1 MTYFKTAT
9 ESRKVFDE
17 QFENGVSPSPARH
30 EQAGIF
36 KSRLNETGF
45 FALTLQRIG
54 HQLTFLTALYEKATD
69 RTTKSRVRQEIED
82 IINGGTISGVGSH
95 VGTKAYTFTTLAPT
109 ITGYTKNTSGV
120 SGSKEIINGVST
132 GNKYFSIPTVSD
144 GVIEPTLENYS
155 KDLGYIDGGF
165 ETDPG
170 FGMILVGYTNILAN
184 PTLLSSLKPAVRTHV
199 EDGAKVMFQKLAVY
213 YAQNPKFTEKSQA
226 TSDFDFTHTT
236 IARLAENYGFS
247 DLQIFDTGIATDLST
262 THEFKAGTGVINTIY
277 THIAS
282 MAYYLAVGLGK
293 SKSQIK
299 TVETSELLSGVSTN
313 SPLRTGQL
321 NQYFEQFPDY
331 LNKIGNPTTFSSIA
345 CLALGVGGVSQTFAL
360 TSCQISS
367 ARLTELGVSSVSQ
380 LNSSSP
386 VDGNTYYS
394 QDHMRGFLGSNGYDS
409 YVSMALVWLS
419 HASGTETVTDR
430 YATASQLSG
439 TAFTIAKQIGHEYR
453 RKLSNKT
460 LINPIA
466 MHHASKSD
474 DGLALTAYLG
484 QFQNYIKNASASE
497 THGAYLTFVDFVD
510 KINSDNPEPTGFLYS
525 FASNGD
531 ADLFK
536 EVDDRVIATGEF
548 DNLNNA
554 PADISAVRGYIQVSP
569 KTSHRGIHGL
579 AGLLERGITSNTVSN
594 GIKNLNI

>member
-1 MTYFKTAT
+1 MTYFETST

-17 QFENGVSPSPARH
+17 QFENGLSPLQARH

-54 HQLTFLTALYEKATD
+54 HQLIFLTALYEKTTD
-69 RTTKSRVRQEIED
+69 RETKSGVLQEIED
-82 IINGGTISGVGSH
+82 IINGKTVSGVGSH

-120 SGSKEIINGVST
+120 SGTKEIINGVST
-132 GNKYFSIPTVSD
+132 SNKYFSTPTVSA
-144 GVIEPTLENYS
+144 GIIEPTLDNFS

-170 FGMILVGYTNILAN
+170 FGLILVGYTNILTN
-184 PTLLSSLKPAVRTHV
+184 PTLLSSLEPTVRTHV
-199 EDGAKVMFQKLAVY
+199 IEGAEVMFQKLAIY
-213 YAQNPKFTEKSQA
+213 YAQNPKFTEKNQA

-236 IARLAENYGFS
+236 IARLAENYGSS
-247 DLQIFDTGIATDLST
+247 DLQIFDTGIATDIST
-262 THEFKAGTGVINTIY
+262 THGFKAGTGVLNTIY

-282 MAYYLAVGLGK
+282 LAYYLTVGLGK
-293 SKSQIK
+293 SKCQIK
-299 TVETSELLSGVSTN
+299 IIETSDLLSGISTN

-345 CLALGVGGVSQTFAL
+345 GLALGVGGVSQTFAL
-360 TSCQISS
+360 TSSQISA

-380 LNSSSP
+380 LNSSSTI
-386 VDGNTYYS
+386 DGNTYYS
-394 QDHMRGFLGSNGYDS
+394 QDHMRGFLGSSGYDS
-409 YVSMALVWLS
+409 YVSMALVWMS
-419 HASGTETVTDR
+419 HASGTETVTNR
-430 YATASQLSG
+430 FATASQLSG
-439 TAFTIAKQIGHEYR
+439 TAFTVAKQLGHEYR

-460 LINPIA
+460 LNNPIA

-484 QFQNYIKNASASE
+484 QFQNYIKNASATE
-497 THGAYLTFVDFVD
+497 THGVYQTFVDFVD
-510 KINSDNPEPTGFLYS
+510 RINSDNPEPTGFLYS

-536 EVDDRVIATGEF
+536 EVDDRLIATGEF
-548 DNLNNA
+548 NNFNNT
-554 PADISAVRGYIQVSP
+554 PADISAVRGYIRISP

-579 AGLLERGITSNTVSN
+579 AGLLERGITSYC
-594 GIKNLNI
+594 

>member
-1 MTYFKTAT
+1 MTYFETAV

-17 QFENGVSPSPARH
+17 QFEKGFSPLRARH

-54 HQLTFLTALYEKATD
+54 HQLIFLTALYEKTTD
-69 RTTKSRVRQEIED
+69 KGTKSGVLQEIEA
-82 IINGGTISGVGSH
+82 IINGETVSGVGSH
-95 VGTKAYTFTTLAPT
+95 VGTKSYTFITLAPT

-120 SGSKEIINGVST
+120 TGSKEIVNGVST
-132 GNKYFSIPTVSD
+132 SNKYSSTPTVSD
-144 GVIEPTLENYS
+144 GVIEPTLDNYS

-170 FGMILVGYTNILAN
+170 FGLILVGYTNILAN
-184 PTLLSSLKPAVRTHV
+184 LTLLSSLDHTVRTHV
-199 EDGAKVMFQKLAVY
+199 EEGAKIMFQKLAIY
-213 YAQNPKFTEKSQA
+213 YAQNPKFTEKNQA

-236 IARLAENYGFS
+236 IARLAENYGS
-247 DLQIFDTGIATDLST
+247 SGLQIFDIGIATDLST
-262 THEFKAGTGVINTIY
+262 TDGFKAATGVLNTIY

-282 MAYYLAVGLGK
+282 LAYYLAVGLGK
-293 SKSQIK
+293 SKSQLK
-299 TVETSELLSGVSTN
+299 TIETSELLSGISTN

-331 LNKIGNPTTFSSIA
+331 LNKIGNPTTFSSITG
-345 CLALGVGGVSQTFAL
+345 LALGVGGVSQTFAL
-360 TSCQISS
+360 ISSQISE

-380 LNSSSP
+380 LNASSTT
-386 VDGNTYYS
+386 DGNTYYS
-394 QDHMRGFLGSNGYDS
+394 QDHMRGYLGSNGYDS

-430 YATASQLSG
+430 YATAPQLSG
-439 TAFTIAKQIGHEYR
+439 TAFTVAKQLGHEYR
-453 RKLSNKT
+453 RKLSNTT
-460 LINPIA
+460 LNNPIA

-484 QFQNYIKNASASE
+484 QFQNYIKNASATE
-497 THGAYLTFVDFVD
+497 TNGLYPTFVNFVD
-510 KINSDNPEPTGFLYS
+510 RVNLDNPEPTGFLYS

-536 EVDDRVIATGEF
+536 EINDRVIATGEF
-548 DNLNNA
+548 NNLHNT
-554 PADISAVRGYIQVSP
+554 PANISAVRGYIRISP

-579 AGLLERGITSNTVSN
+579 AGLLERGLTSNC
-594 GIKNLNI
+594 

>member
-1 MTYFKTAT
+1 MTYFETAA

-17 QFENGVSPSPARH
+17 QFEKGFSPLQARH

-54 HQLTFLTALYEKATD
+54 HQLIFLTALYEKTTD
-69 RTTKSRVRQEIED
+69 KGTKSGVLQEIEA
-82 IINGGTISGVGSH
+82 IINGETVSGVGSH
-95 VGTKAYTFTTLAPT
+95 VGTKSYTFITLAPT

-120 SGSKEIINGVST
+120 TGSKEIVNGVST
-132 GNKYFSIPTVSD
+132 SNKYFSTPTVSD
-144 GVIEPTLENYS
+144 GIIEPTLDNYS

-170 FGMILVGYTNILAN
+170 FGLILVGYTNILAN
-184 PTLLSSLKPAVRTHV
+184 LTLLSSLDPTVRTHV
-199 EDGAKVMFQKLAVY
+199 EEGAKIMFQKLAIY
-213 YAQNPKFTEKSQA
+213 YAQNPKFTEKNQA

-236 IARLAENYGFS
+236 IARLAENYGSS
-247 DLQIFDTGIATDLST
+247 DLQIFDIGIATDLST
-262 THEFKAGTGVINTIY
+262 TDGFKAATGVLNTIY

-282 MAYYLAVGLGK
+282 LAYYLAVGLGK
-293 SKSQIK
+293 SKSQLK
-299 TVETSELLSGVSTN
+299 TIETSELLSGISTN

-331 LNKIGNPTTFSSIA
+331 LNKIGNPTTFSSITG
-345 CLALGVGGVSQTFAL
+345 LALGVGGVSQTFAL
-360 TSCQISS
+360 ISSQISE

-380 LNSSSP
+380 LNASSTT
-386 VDGNTYYS
+386 DGNTYYS
-394 QDHMRGFLGSNGYDS
+394 QDHMRGYLGSNGYDS

-430 YATASQLSG
+430 YATAPQLSG
-439 TAFTIAKQIGHEYR
+439 TAFTVAKQLGHEYR
-453 RKLSNKT
+453 RKLSNTT
-460 LINPIA
+460 LNNPIA

-484 QFQNYIKNASASE
+484 QFQNYIKNASATE
-497 THGAYLTFVDFVD
+497 TNGLYPTFVDFVD
-510 KINSDNPEPTGFLYS
+510 RVNLDNPEPTGFLYS
-525 FASNGD
+525 FSSNGD

-536 EVDDRVIATGEF
+536 EINDRVIATGEF
-548 DNLNNA
+548 NNLHNT
-554 PADISAVRGYIQVSP
+554 PANISAVRGYIRISP

-579 AGLLERGITSNTVSN
+579 AGLLERGLTSNC
-594 GIKNLNI
+594 